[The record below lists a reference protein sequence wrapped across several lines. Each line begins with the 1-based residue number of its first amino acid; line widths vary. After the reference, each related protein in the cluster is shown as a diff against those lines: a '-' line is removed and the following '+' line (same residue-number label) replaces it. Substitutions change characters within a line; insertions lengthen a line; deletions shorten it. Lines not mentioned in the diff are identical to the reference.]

1 MLKRLRGEV
10 LEANLAIVKAGL
22 VQFSF
27 GNVSGISRDEGLV
40 VIKPS
45 GVPYERITPADMVI
59 TDLDGN
65 VVDGTLRPS
74 TDLPTHLAIYR
85 AFDRVGSVVHTHSR
99 FATSWA
105 QARRP
110 IPCYGTTH
118 ADCFRGE
125 IPVTDPLTPEEIAA
139 DYESNT
145 GAVIVR
151 RFAGLD
157 PLEMPAVLVANHGPF
172 CWGTTPPGAAE
183 NAAVLE
189 EVARMAWY
197 TVLLD
202 PDAAPTPQPLLDKH
216 FLRKHGP
223 GAYYGQR

>member
-1 MLKRLRGEV
+1 MLLRLRGEV

-22 VQFSF
+22 VRFSF
-27 GNVSGISRDEGLV
+27 GNASGIAREEGLV

-45 GVPYERITPADMVI
+45 GVPYEHMTPADMVV
-59 TDLDGN
+59 TDLDGQ
-65 VVDGTLRPS
+65 VVDGSLRPS

-85 AFDRVGSVVHTHSR
+85 AFEGVGGIVHTHSR

-118 ADCFRGE
+118 ADYFRGE
-125 IPVTDPLTPEEIAA
+125 IPVTEPLTPAEIEA
-139 DYESNT
+139 DYEWNT
-145 GAVIVR
+145 GKVIVR
-151 RFAGLD
+151 RFASLD
-157 PLEMPAVLVANHGPF
+157 PMETPAVLAACHGPF
-172 CWGTTPPGAAE
+172 CWGDTAASAAQ
-183 NAAVLE
+183 NAAALE

-197 TVLLD
+197 TAVLD
-202 PDAAPTPQPLLDKH
+202 PRAAGAPPELVDKH

-223 GAYYGQR
+223 GAYYGQH